1 MNVNTIAKLTSAKW
15 ALHPSALKTIT
26 LAVNKL
32 ASFEGSIDTDFE
44 VSDNVTILGNV
55 GIITVDGILSQ
66 HVSDLEAFFG
76 FTDVEDIKS
85 AIEELD
91 ENPLVDKI
99 VLYVNSPG
107 GSTAGVNS
115 TAEAVRGATKPVYAY
130 SDSVCA
136 SAAYWWASNAQSG
149 VYGTDDAEFGAVG
162 IYALYTSDLAFL
174 DKEGFA
180 PTLIKSGKYK
190 AIGVAPLSD
199 DEKAIKQGETD
210 KLYDT
215 FKATILSV
223 RPQISDDDLQGLV
236 YSGQD
241 AIDKGF
247 VDGFVDSID
256 EMIFFLRDN

>member
-1 MNVNTIAKLTSAKW
+1 MNVNTLAKLTSAKW
-15 ALHPSALKTIT
+15 ALHASAKSMIL
-26 LAVNKL
+26 LAVTKL
-32 ASFEGSIDTDFE
+32 ANFDGKIADDFE

-55 GIITVDGILSQ
+55 GVISVDGILSQ
-66 HVSDLEAFFG
+66 HVSDVEAFFG
-76 FTDVEDIKS
+76 FTDCEDIKS

-107 GSTAGVNS
+107 GSTAGINA
-115 TAEAVRGATKPVYAY
+115 TAEAVRNAVKPVYAF

-136 SAAYWWASNAQSG
+136 SAAYWFASNAQSG
-149 VYGTDDAEFGAVG
+149 CYGTDDAEFGAVG
-162 IYALYTSDLAFL
+162 IFSLFTSDLAYL

-180 PTLIKSGKYK
+180 PTLIKSGTYK

-199 DEKAIKQGETD
+199 NEKAIKQAESD
-210 KLYDT
+210 KLYNT
-215 FKATILSV
+215 FKGTILAV
-223 RPQISDDDLQGLV
+223 RPQISDDDLQGLA

-247 VDGFVDSID
+247 IDGFIDSIE
-256 EMIFFLRDN
+256 EMVSFLRDN